1 MIWITTICLLLVFAW
16 LLFNGLNERRWV
28 KAHSHDE
35 SVSSDE
41 GLLYNL
47 SSRTNSGTTGGGTS
61 GGDEQSL
68 FGRTVAR
75 VSESSAKFDQRLREK
90 INTASNDSA
99 SGDDAN
105 AGNFVA
111 RTTRKVAQ
119 RSDDLGKLVAERAK
133 SMTSDEGVFGNMS
146 GKVSSGVTRARA
158 GAKKAAADGEDLMTR
173 ISKKVGAKVNEFDDK
188 VIKSAKKSSQND

>member
-35 SVSSDE
+35 SVASDE

-47 SSRTNSGTTGGGTS
+47 SARKNSGTAEGGTAS
-61 GGDEQSL
+61 ADEQSL

-90 INTASNDSA
+90 INTASNDPA
-99 SGDDAN
+99 SGPDDDAT

-133 SMTSDEGVFGNMS
+133 SMTGDEGVFGNMS
-146 GKVSSGVTRARA
+146 GKVSSGVERART
-158 GAKKAAADGEDLMTR
+158 GARKAAADGEDLMTR

-188 VIKSAKKSSQND
+188 VVKSIKKSD